1 MMIRSILGGRKM
13 KFNKKSMMFGVFIL
27 GAMIL
32 ITSAFVDA
40 ALGSGYQNLK
50 NSLKTTA
57 AKLTDDVN
65 NFSVDLTATIKVDG
79 KTYSEQTY
87 NTKYDIKNQ
96 AQETRTIEL
105 QKGNHVE
112 YYSYSDKKQYISKNF
127 KDGSYNVE
135 EKQKSNK
142 DTNIIANPFEE
153 EEVKDVEKIV
163 DAFVGSLENVIQV
176 EQSGKKKMYVGNIG
190 DTEIPSLV
198 NAISSFVFKYS
209 ILDDYTIET
218 LNIPSPKSNITVK
231 EASGKAVENK
241 DGIIESGIFSVS
253 MSAEDS
259 KGTEHAYT
267 LEFSMDIKGIN
278 KTIVAAPNLDGQ
290 KVTYSKQGYA
300 FDEKYIGKYSN
311 NIVEVKDNSFQKV
324 GERVIEIISVKEGN
338 VKGKYYEVYN
348 KGYEPDIIRSFEF
361 SSNQDELEFYTIIN
375 YTDNNG
381 KKKKGA
387 IDSTNLQD
395 LHAAFDVKIDEENGG
410 YSHTNDEENFD
421 NEFIRVFE

>member
-209 ILDDYTIET
+209 ILNDYTIET

-300 FDEKYIGKYSN
+300 LDEKYIGKYSN